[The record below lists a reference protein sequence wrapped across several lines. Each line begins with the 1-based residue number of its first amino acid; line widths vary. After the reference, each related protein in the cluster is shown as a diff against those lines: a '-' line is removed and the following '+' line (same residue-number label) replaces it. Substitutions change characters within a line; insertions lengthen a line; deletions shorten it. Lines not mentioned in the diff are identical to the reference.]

1 MEINVWD
8 KKIGRNGDPREKRG
22 GPTRLDSLTAWVH
35 SFCPSESRF
44 VSFSTPTLRL
54 DLKTVNIY
62 PFSLI

>member
-8 KKIGRNGDPREKRG
+8 KKLGRIRAPRRKRG
-22 GPTRLDSLTAWVH
+22 GPTRLDSLAALAH

-44 VSFSTPTLRL
+44 VLFSSPTLRL

-62 PFSLI
+62 PLPPI